1 MNGFG
6 CRGIMSL
13 SWDCM
18 DDRNV
23 REGINDEESNVG
35 SRVGF
40 IKFHLMDVY
49 GMLATYG
56 I

>member
-1 MNGFG
+1 
-6 CRGIMSL
+6 MSL
-13 SWDCM
+13 KWDCM

-23 REGINDEESNVG
+23 REGINDEESNV

-40 IKFHLMDVY
+40 IKYNLMNVY